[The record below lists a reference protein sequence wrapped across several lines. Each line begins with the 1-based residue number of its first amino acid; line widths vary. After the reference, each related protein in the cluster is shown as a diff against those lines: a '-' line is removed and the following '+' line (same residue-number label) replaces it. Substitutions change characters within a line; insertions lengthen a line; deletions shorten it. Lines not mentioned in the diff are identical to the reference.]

1 MCTEKTEWDFIEE
14 YLPNYHSSQ
23 EVSDNDLFLKILED
37 EIEEGSSA
45 EKVLNTITEETKVEF
60 PLFNDAEI
68 SAQVQIEVHNR
79 LNRSLVNL
87 YEEAIRGFQSQ
98 NK

>member
-14 YLPNYHSSQ
+14 YLLNYHSSQ
-23 EVSDNDLFLKILED
+23 EVSDNDLFLKILEG

-45 EKVLNTITEETKVEF
+45 ESVLNTITEETKVKF

-87 YEEAIRGFQSQ
+87 YEEAIRGFRLQ